1 MRIRLLIFI
10 VFILCTA
17 ALNAQTINLRLS
29 TYFYSWQRID
39 SINNPSSNKTT
50 HIQGYQSLFLDVN
63 KNKWSFNTL
72 LQTEEDVIHRIDR
85 GFSYRFF
92 NLYIKGT
99 NLYNMLDV
107 KLGREYVFAG
117 VGKGSI
123 DGLYFKLKAG
133 LNKEYQLAGYA

>member
-92 NLYIKGT
+92 NLYVKSRI
-99 NLYNMLDV
+99 MLANDPPAFV
-107 KLGREYVFAG
+107 ILSVRH
-117 VGKGSI
+117 
-123 DGLYFKLKAG
+123 LLRMCYFMSQDA
-133 LNKEYQLAGYA
+133 Y